1 MITKKVSMKNARKSS
16 FSNLVKYCID
26 EQNKLDRV
34 ETVTVTNCQSD
45 NVEWSLKEIEAIQQQ
60 NTRAASDKTY
70 HMIISFPVGESPS
83 PEVLAAVEKEMCE
96 ALGFAEHQRISVIHN
111 DTDNLHIH
119 VAINKIHPTKLTLH
133 EPYRDYKTRDKMCAA
148 LEEKYGLQVD
158 NHKAKKTVSQ
168 AKASDMENHSGIESL
183 IRYAQSQMPSLMP
196 HCENWESFH
205 NHLQGVGLKVKEK
218 GAGLVFTTHDD
229 VIGIKASSVGPEYSR
244 KRLEEKFGPFTE
256 QQASNPI
263 SPSQRGQNPGQAQKQ
278 YTKKPVY
285 KKQADELYSQYKNY
299 KAYVK
304 THRGSETNS
313 LDEQRRKD
321 IRALRRLAKSKR
333 QMLRVADNNALRTF
347 TKDHI
352 HHQLA
357 LDINEVNQKYIKAR
371 LGIQQKYKM
380 DSWAKWIIRQAE
392 EGNQAAKKKAS
403 RAKKKHELEQ
413 QYEAAKEAF
422 LKKRDT
428 ELANLQLLMS
438 KEVDSLQTNATFK
451 LKVLQLAGNSVL
463 HRLAMR
469 SIQKQLMEDIKKVN
483 KKFIEKRQKVHQ
495 TNKFMTFQ
503 EWLRKEA
510 AAKNTEAVS
519 ILKGRT
525 KKSADLLHSGKTVI
539 GPSVSESQQAND
551 QTIPGAKISH
561 VTTSG
566 TTVYN
571 VAKTPIRDTGEAITV
586 NTNRITPQGLE
597 AALRMAVYKYGKEIE
612 FTAPA
617 AIQRLAVQVA
627 ASKGLDLV
635 FKNPQMALLHQAYLV
650 KQSNQ
655 EIKRNDYR
663 ETKQRLWND
672 GRRDSGVNGAIGSA
686 GGTNDAGRAERERI
700 SRSRQRD
707 AGPADARRGR
717 HNQSGVSGTAATQSK
732 NDATQ
737 AAGVP
742 VMSSRNMAAGS
753 AGAAVLLP
761 NHVRHFVANQEQ
773 KNTGG
778 LRRDLHRAEGRRLTP
793 VNTGIG
799 TSPPDRR
806 YYQPTTIDEI
816 QTINPVTSAEPPA
829 NQLVKTT
836 LTPKSNDAK
845 PKDAATVYIDSR
857 NDMREK
863 VFDIPYHRRYTEQ
876 DSGTHEFAGT
886 RQIAGKNL
894 ALLKVGADTV
904 VAPIDAK
911 TAIRLNRIPLGTP
924 VSIDPVGK
932 IITTSR
938 GRTI

>member
-45 NVEWSLKEIEAIQQQ
+45 NIEWSLKEIEAIQQQ
-60 NTRAASDKTY
+60 NTRSASDKTY

-148 LEEKYGLQVD
+148 LEKKYGLQVD

-168 AKASDMENHSGIESL
+168 AKASDMENHSGVESL
-183 IRYAQSQMPSLMP
+183 IRYAQSQVPFLMP

-244 KRLEEKFGPFTE
+244 KRLEEKFGPFAE
-256 QQASNPI
+256 QQLSNPI
-263 SPSQRGQNPGQAQKQ
+263 SPSQRGQAGAQSQKQ
-278 YTKKPVY
+278 YSKQPVY
-285 KKQADELYSQYKNY
+285 KQKSDELYNQYKNY
-299 KAYVK
+299 KTYVK
-304 THRGSETNS
+304 THRSSETNS

-321 IRALRRLAKSKR
+321 IRALRRTAKSKR
-333 QMLRVADNNALRTF
+333 QILRVADNNALRVY
-347 TKDHI
+347 TKDQI
-352 HHQLA
+352 QKQLV
-357 LDINEVNQKYIKAR
+357 LDINQINQKYIKAR

-380 DSWAKWIIRQAE
+380 DSWAKWIIRQAQ
-392 EGNQAAKKKAS
+392 EGNDAAKKKTA
-403 RAKKKHELEQ
+403 RAKKKHELEL

-422 LKKRDT
+422 LKRRDT

-438 KEVDSLQTNATFK
+438 KEVDALQASANFK
-451 LKVLQLAGNSVL
+451 LKVLQLAGHSVL

-469 SIQKQLMEDIKKVN
+469 SIQKQLMDDIKKVN
-483 KKFIEKRQKVHQ
+483 KTFIEKRHAVHHS
-495 TNKFMTFQ
+495 NKFMTFQ

-519 ILKGRT
+519 VLKGRV
-525 KKSADLLHSGKTVI
+525 KKSADILHTGKTVI
-539 GPSVSESQQAND
+539 SSPLPNRVSDKA
-551 QTIPGAKISH
+551 IPGAKISH
-561 VTTSG
+561 VTSSG

-571 VAKTPIRDTGEAITV
+571 VAKTPIRDTGESITV
-586 NTNRITPQGLE
+586 NTNRITPHGLE

-612 FTAPA
+612 FNAPA
-617 AIQRLAVQVA
+617 AVQRLAVQVA

-635 FKNPQMALLHQAYLV
+635 FKNPQMALLHQAYLT

-655 EIKRNDYR
+655 EIKKNEFRDI
-663 ETKQRLWND
+663 KQRLWND
-672 GRRDSGVNGAIGSA
+672 GRRNSSIDGAA
-686 GGTNDAGRAERERI
+686 GPAGRTDDAGRIE
-700 SRSRQRD
+700 RQRIARSITGATGPVD
-707 AGPADARRGR
+707 ANRAR
-717 HNQSGVSGTAATQSK
+717 HNQSGITRTNANKPK
-732 NDATQ
+732 NDAAKT
-737 AAGVP
+737 AGMSA
-742 VMSSRNMAAGS
+742 MSSRHLAAGPI
-753 AGAAVLLP
+753 GAAVLLP
-761 NHVRHFVANQEQ
+761 NHVRHFVATQEQ

-778 LRRDLHRAEGRRLTP
+778 VRRDLHREGRGLTP
-793 VNTGIG
+793 VKAGVG
-799 TSPPDRR
+799 TTPPDRR

-816 QTINPVTSAEPPA
+816 QPINPVASPEPSTKA
-829 NQLVKTT
+829 T
-836 LTPKSNDAK
+836 LKPEHTDAK

-857 NDMREK
+857 NAMREK
-863 VFDIPYHRRYTEQ
+863 VFDIPYHRRYTEH

-886 RQIAGKNL
+886 RQIAGKHL

-911 TAIRLNRIPLGTP
+911 TAIRLNRIPLGTS

-932 IITTSR
+932 IITASR